1 MTKSKSPK
9 LYIGDIPNLSILSK
23 WPNGY
28 EAATTLAMKIAKM
41 GIKPHNSTN
50 AYNFETQ
57 YELFYVYPC
66 CWCVAMAFHIKQI
79 VKFNIWWRANVNLIF
94 DGYRGSAWHVYG
106 MTTGHGAEFVNIW

>member
-57 YELFYVYPC
+57 YELFYVYPWAIYQMMC
-66 CWCVAMAFHIKQI
+66 DIYIFLNIKYYSLIRWLNNKCFSLQI
-79 VKFNIWWRANVNLIF
+79 VSCK
-94 DGYRGSAWHVYG
+94 DD
-106 MTTGHGAEFVNIW
+106 

>member
-23 WPNGY
+23 WPNGF

-57 YELFYVYPC
+57 YQLFYVYPWYRYVVNSSINQWLL
-66 CWCVAMAFHIKQI
+66 CWLCNIQCIHNYMLNHIYVSIK
-79 VKFNIWWRANVNLIF
+79 KSGNI
-94 DGYRGSAWHVYG
+94 
-106 MTTGHGAEFVNIW
+106 FV